1 MLDNEITYEIH
12 ENECLPESS
21 RVIIPVSFGNSY
33 PTGEKFFQFL
43 NKYKSYNPTIVWP
56 DELYRNHNTQVD
68 IMEHIESLWEEYEVF
83 FETEGFNVK
92 KWGEFKDE
100 NPEWENK
107 LEKIEIISKENSIMM
122 NKMVRT
128 AKNLGINNPELI
140 KNSINYQK
148 EEYAVLLT
156 WTEFDYIVYPNKIS
170 PGMDRLYKEVNIR
183 KDIFGD
189 LELPIFHKVSIR
201 ALNTKEM
208 VSTLNYKREKENIY
222 NTKKNKLMPIP
233 LRLVEESLSFVMQS
247 SEISEKNKKLF
258 VLTVLLPYIEGFSS
272 EKEIKEEL
280 INITTHGT
288 INY

>member
-156 WTEFDYIVYPNKIS
+156 WTECDYIVYPNKIS

-247 SEISEKNKKLF
+247 SEISEKNKKFF
-258 VLTVLLPYIEGFSS
+258 VLTVLLPYIEGFSR

-288 INY
+288 IH